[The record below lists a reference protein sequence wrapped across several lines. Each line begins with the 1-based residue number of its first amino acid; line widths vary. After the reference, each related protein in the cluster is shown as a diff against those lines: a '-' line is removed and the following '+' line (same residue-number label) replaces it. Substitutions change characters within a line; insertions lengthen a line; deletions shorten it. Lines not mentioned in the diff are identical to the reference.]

1 MYMCE
6 YIHTQFKADHRY
18 KSMHSNYKSS
28 RRKCKKKLF
37 YDLVGGKIP
46 QIQKAVIIREKCPQF
61 ENCSLK
67 HIFIKTDWKLKDT
80 FARLRVNKE
89 LVFQMH
95 EELPR
100 ASNTEISE
108 AFLNFNFKF
117 ILLNTDGG
125 RQGCERAF
133 GHCSEGDAG

>member
-1 MYMCE
+1 M
-6 YIHTQFKADHRY
+6 
-18 KSMHSNYKSS
+18 
-28 RRKCKKKLF
+28 
-37 YDLVGGKIP
+37 GGKIP

-67 HIFIKTDWKLKDT
+67 HIFSKTDWKLKDT
-80 FARLRVNKE
+80 FARLRVSKE

-108 AFLNFNFKF
+108 AVFKR
-117 ILLNTDGG
+117 LKWGLSQNTDGG
-125 RQGCERAF
+125 GQGCERAF
-133 GHCSEGDAG
+133 GHCSEGEAD